1 MIITTIDPVT
11 GQKILHPEKH
21 PFVVEGY
28 GYAQTRIYFES
39 EETRQRYLA
48 NESHDIYALA
58 QSRGE

>member
-1 MIITTIDPVT
+1 MIITTIDPVTVT

-28 GYAQTRIYFES
+28 GYA
-39 EETRQRYLA
+39 ETRQRYLA

-58 QSRGE
+58 QSRDE